1 MILVRK
7 YSGGSMSFRTSTG
20 SVDAKLKDGFL
31 YVDVEGN
38 LSKQMQMVHKFH
50 APPSSFSLE
59 KPKKE
64 IIVEQPKR
72 LLLKEQQKKEV
83 KKLLN
88 IK

>member
-64 IIVEQPKR
+64 IIVEKPAKKVTAKR
-72 LLLKEQQKKEV
+72 TTKKRS
-83 KKLLN
+83 KKTS
-88 IK
+88 